1 MFDTANADALLR
13 HHAATAAAIS
23 TLFYPHAEV
32 VLHDLETGLIAG
44 IWNAFSGRKPGSES
58 LVEDELDQA
67 GEGGVYGPY
76 EKTGEDG
83 RRLKSVTAVLKDDF
97 GQAVGLLCINMDVSH
112 FEAAAKLLAAFTG
125 AAAPRPPSLFAGD
138 WREEINTALHDW
150 LRTHGLALTAMRKGD
165 RVALVAELDRRG
177 LFQTRNAVDH
187 LAGLMG
193 ASRAS
198 IYNYLA
204 DARRQ
209 NKKDN
214 IS

>member
-1 MFDTANADALLR
+1 MTEPTNSETLLYR
-13 HHAATAAAIS
+13 HAPTAAAIS
-23 TLFYPHAEV
+23 ALFYPHAEV

-44 IWNAFSGRKPGSES
+44 IWNAFSGRKPGAES
-58 LVEDELDQA
+58 LVENELEEA
-67 GEGGVYGPY
+67 GDSRIYGPY

-83 RRLKSVTAVLKDDF
+83 RRLKSVTAILKNEA
-97 GQAVGLLCINMDVSH
+97 GEAAGLLCINMDISH
-112 FEAAAKLLAAFTG
+112 FDAAAKLLSAFAG
-125 AAAPRPPSLFAGD
+125 AAAPRPASLFAGD
-138 WREEINTALHDW
+138 WREEINTVLHDW
-150 LRTHGLALTAMRKGD
+150 LRTRGLAVTALRKGD
-165 RVALVAELDRRG
+165 RVDLVAALDRRG

-209 NKKDN
+209 SQKDDAP
-214 IS
+214 

>member
-112 FEAAAKLLAAFTG
+112 FDAAAKLLAAFTG
-125 AAAPRPPSLFAGD
+125 AIAPRPPSLFAGD

-150 LRTHGLALTAMRKGD
+150 LRTRGLALTAMRKGD

-209 NKKDN
+209 TQKDRT
-214 IS
+214 S

>member
-1 MFDTANADALLR
+1 MYDSSNADLLLR
-13 HHAATAAAIS
+13 QHTATAAAIS

-44 IWNAFSGRKPGSES
+44 IWNAFSGRKPGMASR
-58 LVEDELDQA
+58 VEGELEEA

-83 RRLKSVTAVLKDDF
+83 RPLKSVTAVLKNDF
-97 GQAVGLLCINMDVSH
+97 EQAAGLLCINMDVSH

-125 AAAPRPPSLFAGD
+125 TIAPRPPSLFAGD
-138 WREEINTALHDW
+138 WREEINTVLHDW
-150 LRTHGLALTAMRKGD
+150 LRGRGLALTALKKGD
-165 RVALVAELDRRG
+165 RVDLVAALDQRG

-209 NKKDN
+209 NQKDS

>member
-1 MFDTANADALLR
+1 MFDSSNADLLLR
-13 HHAATAAAIS
+13 QHAATAAAVS
-23 TLFYPHAEV
+23 ALFYPHAEV
-32 VLHDLETGLIAG
+32 VLHDLDTGLIAG
-44 IWNAFSGRKPGSES
+44 IWNAFSGRKAGMES
-58 LVEDELDQA
+58 LVGAALEEA
-67 GEGGVYGPY
+67 GEGGIYGPY

-97 GQAVGLLCINMDVSH
+97 GQALGLFCINMDVSH
-112 FEAAAKLLAAFTG
+112 FDAAAKLLSAFAG
-125 AAAPRPPSLFAGD
+125 AAAARPTSLFAGD

-150 LRTHGLALTAMRKGD
+150 LRPRGLALTALKKGD
-165 RVALVAELDRRG
+165 RVALVAALDERG

-187 LAGLMG
+187 LAGLIG

-209 NKKDN
+209 SQKDKAP
-214 IS
+214 